1 MEGVVNEGT
10 ICSIIVH
17 TLTHT
22 HTHTVYP
29 GDTTSLRKIII
40 YYFFTAKHAQGQRY
54 VSRERNASSD
64 SASPQKEYAVPFHFT
79 LNVLNLPLIA

>member
-17 TLTHT
+17 TLT